1 MRKANVTKLRRSN
14 KENKMKRAQSIHA
27 EITRTIEFN
36 TFIGT
41 PKGSDHLGGVNVDA
55 KKNVKFIFDCMR

>member
-1 MRKANVTKLRRSN
+1 MRTAQVTKLQRSN
-14 KENKMKRAQSIHA
+14 KRNKMKRVQSLHA

-36 TFIGT
+36 TLIGT

-55 KKNVKFIFDCMR
+55 KKKRR